1 VGEAADGVREK
12 QGEPMVKRMCALL
25 AAAAAISAVTP
36 AAAGAASTSNTKCN
50 VVFLIP
56 LC

>member
-1 VGEAADGVREK
+1 
-12 QGEPMVKRMCALL
+12 MVKRMCALL

-36 AAAGAASTSNTKCN
+36 AAAGAVGNGGSDRCN
-50 VVFLIP
+50 VLFLIP